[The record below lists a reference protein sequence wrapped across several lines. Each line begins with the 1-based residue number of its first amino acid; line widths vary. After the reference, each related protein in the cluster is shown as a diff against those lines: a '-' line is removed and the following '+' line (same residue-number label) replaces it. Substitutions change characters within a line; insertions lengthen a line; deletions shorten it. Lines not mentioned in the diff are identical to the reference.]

1 MFEEYYQLSKTPFS
15 RDIPTESL
23 YQSHML
29 EEILGRLEY
38 AAKRQLFAVVTGD
51 SGTGKTTPIP
61 GPSWWK
67 PVLPSNSPLQ
77 CPEY

>member
-38 AAKRQLFAVVTGD
+38 AAKRQLFAVVTGKD
-51 SGTGKTTPIP
+51 FSTGICFRSKMLI
-61 GPSWWK
+61 GP
-67 PVLPSNSPLQ
+67 NIAFDF
-77 CPEY
+77 YII

>member
-23 YQSHML
+23 YQYHML

-38 AAKRQLFAVVTGD
+38 AAKRQLFPTSQQLGNRLGGQRLRVDPREHPAPKH
-51 SGTGKTTPIP
+51 S
-61 GPSWWK
+61 
-67 PVLPSNSPLQ
+67 
-77 CPEY
+77 

>member
-29 EEILGRLEY
+29 EEILGRLGVRSQT
-38 AAKRQLFAVVTGD
+38 AAICGSYR
-51 SGTGKTTPIP
+51 
-61 GPSWWK
+61 
-67 PVLPSNSPLQ
+67 
-77 CPEY
+77 